1 MRNHEGILLIEMFL
15 AKALT
20 SFFEKTKARIRRK
33 KTRKDKKDFKELK
46 ILYNLSQS
54 IYETSRSYL
63 LAWIIVIF

>member
-1 MRNHEGILLIEMFL
+1 LRNHESISLIEMLL

-20 SFFEKTKARIRRK
+20 SFFGQKTKARIRRK
-33 KTRKDKKDFKELK
+33 KTRKGKKELK